1 MDPMTDQ
8 TLDQY
13 QTQTSQQD
21 NPEDWDLEYLTGE
34 AILDGLGSLH
44 PFARPDPNIPIPP
57 IPRSFQ
63 RSYNDI

>member
-1 MDPMTDQ
+1 MDPE
-8 TLDQY
+8 LDQY
-13 QTQTSQQD
+13 LIQTTQQD

-44 PFARPDPNIPIPP
+44 PFARPDPNTPVPQ